1 MTIKDARR
9 CGMKLDEIK
18 ENSDIYVD
26 MKNTASAGDVKS
38 MMDFG
43 MWNEIQGDM
52 HPKQS
57 EYYYNQALYWYNRA
71 WDEDSG
77 CSGKQAFNE
86 LSERIKG

>member
-1 MTIKDARR
+1 
-9 CGMKLDEIK
+9 
-18 ENSDIYVD
+18 
-26 MKNTASAGDVKS
+26 
-38 MMDFG
+38 

-77 CSGKQAFNE
+77 CSEKQAFNE